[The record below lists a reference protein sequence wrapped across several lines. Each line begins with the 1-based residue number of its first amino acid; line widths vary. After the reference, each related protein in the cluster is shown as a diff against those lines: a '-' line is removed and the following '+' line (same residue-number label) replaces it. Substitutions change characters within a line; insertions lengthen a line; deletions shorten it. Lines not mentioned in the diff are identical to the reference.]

1 MDTGKLKTI
10 VTGEISSDKRQL
22 AQLSR
27 KLHDNPEV
35 AFQEHRAVEWL
46 TGYLEAKG
54 FSVETGI
61 CDLPTAFRAG
71 YGSGKPVVAFL
82 AEYDALPGI
91 GHACGHNLIATS
103 AVAAGMAVR
112 RVVDEVGGSVLVFGT
127 PGEELYG
134 GKAMMAERGAFDGVD
149 AAMITHPGGGN
160 RVIMHTLAVQTL
172 DVEFIGREA
181 HAAAQPE
188 TGINALEAMILS
200 FNAVNS
206 LRQHVKEKA
215 RIHGV
220 ITDGGRASNI
230 VPAHSAAS
238 FMVRA
243 DEEEYLD
250 ELEAR
255 VIDCFNGASVAT
267 GAELRYTWGEVRY
280 APMLNNLTLAELF
293 RNNFIS
299 LGRDIPLGD
308 TTIMNFSTDVGNVS
322 QLLPTIQPLVSIAPE
337 NVLIHSPRFAE
348 VAATDEAL
356 DCLLDA
362 AGAMAMTAV
371 DLLADPAVIKKAG
384 QDYRRG
390 RETRP

>member
-1 MDTGKLKTI
+1 MDSGKLKSI
-10 VTGEISSDKRQL
+10 VIGEIDSERRRL
-22 AQLSR
+22 VELSR

-35 AFQEHRAVEWL
+35 AFQERQAAGWL
-46 TGYLEAKG
+46 TEYLGAKG
-54 FSVETGI
+54 FSVEKGI

-103 AVAAGMAVR
+103 AIAAGMAAR
-112 RVVDEVGGSVLVFGT
+112 RVVDEVGGSVRVFGT

-200 FNAVNS
+200 FNAINS
-206 LRQHVKEKA
+206 MRQHVKEKA
-215 RIHGV
+215 RIHGI
-220 ITDGGRASNI
+220 ITDGGKASNI
-230 VPAHSAAS
+230 VPAYSAAS

-243 DEEEYLD
+243 DEEDYLD
-250 ELEAR
+250 ELEEK
-255 VIDCFNGASVAT
+255 VIDCFNGAAVAT
-267 GAELRYTWGEVRY
+267 GAELRYKWGEVRY
-280 APMLNNLTLAELF
+280 APMLNNLTLADLF
-293 RNNFIS
+293 RNNFLS

-322 QLLPTIQPLVSIAPE
+322 RLLPTIQPLVSIAPE
-337 NVLIHSPRFAE
+337 DVLIHSPRFAE
-348 VAATDEAL
+348 AAATGDAL
-356 DCLLDA
+356 NCLLDA
-362 AGAMAMTAV
+362 AKAMAMTAV
-371 DLLADPAVIKKAG
+371 DLLTVPALMKKAG
-384 QDYRRG
+384 DDYRKG
-390 RETRP
+390 REAKS

>member
-1 MDTGKLKTI
+1 LDSGELKSI
-10 VTGEISSDKRQL
+10 VIEEISAGRLQL
-22 AQLSR
+22 VELSR

-35 AFQEHRAVEWL
+35 AFQEHRAVAWL
-46 TGYLEAKG
+46 TAYLEEKG
-54 FSVETGI
+54 FSIEKGVCE
-61 CDLPTAFRAG
+61 LPTAFRAD

-91 GHACGHNLIATS
+91 GHACGHNLIAMS
-103 AVAAGMAVR
+103 SIAAGVAAR
-112 RVVDEVGGSVLVFGT
+112 RIIDQTGGSVMVFGT

-134 GKAMMAERGAFDGVD
+134 GKAMMVERGAFDGVD
-149 AAMITHPGGGN
+149 AAMIVHPGGGD

-200 FNAVNS
+200 FNAINS
-206 LRQHVKEKA
+206 LRQHVKDTA
-215 RIHGV
+215 RIHGI
-220 ITDGGRASNI
+220 ITDGGKASNI

-250 ELEAR
+250 ELEEK
-255 VIDCFNGASVAT
+255 VINCFNGAALAT

-293 RNNFIS
+293 RSNFQS
-299 LGRDIPLGD
+299 LGRDIPFGD
-308 TTIMNFSTDVGNVS
+308 TEIMNFSTDVGNVS
-322 QLLPTIQPLVSIAPE
+322 RLLPTIQPLVSIAPGD
-337 NVLIHSPRFAE
+337 VLIHSPRFAE
-348 VAATDEAL
+348 VAATDEAM

-362 AGAMAMTAV
+362 ARAMAMTAV
-371 DLLADPAVIKKAG
+371 DLLVDPAVMKKAAD
-384 QDYRRG
+384 DYRKG
-390 RETRP
+390 REVRS